1 MPITLHKQKLAAT
14 QTIAFN
20 SSQCVYFCLHLI
32 LSFEISFS
40 VCEKCGK
47 RDTVWQ
53 RMASSLWLIHQ

>member
-1 MPITLHKQKLAAT
+1 MLITQHKQKLAAT
-14 QTIAFN
+14 QTITFD
-20 SSQCVYFCLHLI
+20 SSRCVCFCRHLI

-40 VCEKCGK
+40 DCEKCGK

>member
-1 MPITLHKQKLAAT
+1 MLITQHKQKLATT
-14 QTIAFN
+14 QTIAFY
-20 SSQCVYFCLHLI
+20 SSQCVCLCHHLI

>member
-1 MPITLHKQKLAAT
+1 MLITQHKQKLAAT
-14 QTIAFN
+14 WTIAFD
-20 SSQCVYFCLHLI
+20 SSQCVCLCHHLI

-53 RMASSLWLIHQ
+53 RMASSLWLIHL